1 MQDLDHPVFDVQKV
15 EVPKFPKQWKLPKMS
30 FRVLL
35 TESGA
40 LSKAASAWQKQR
52 TKRKLWRALGEAR
65 PAVTVLDGIG
75 PWWIPINPIDIKLN
89 H

>member
-52 TKRKLWRALGEAR
+52 PKRKWRALGAAR
-65 PAVTVLDGIG
+65 SASPPIG
-75 PWWIPINPIDIKLN
+75 P
-89 H
+89 